1 MRNPARPVA
10 FVGLALALLAG
21 PPGVGPPTA
30 RGAGPSVAITVPS
43 PGVTLVAGP
52 LFRLGWS
59 ESAPA
64 RAPIVARTVIQYS
77 GAVTENRTC
86 PRAIYAL
93 DWIDAGTVPPMR
105 YPLSG
110 LRDGICH
117 YWTVTVRDLNGL
129 VTRARSGYVIGAPA
143 PDPRVAFSFPMR
155 GAPTNVPPRGA
166 TVTWS
171 ELSSDGVASRS
182 VVQLVTGQAADGG
195 CDAAGW
201 TVDRI
206 LGATGPSLSVE
217 DLAAGSCYRYAVT
230 LRDLEGR
237 TAQARSGPLL
247 VSATPPT
254 CAYADVASAPFGDED
269 WATVPLDATYR
280 LPSDYVPPDL
290 VRTRGIADLT
300 GTFRVRRVA
309 YDDLAA
315 LADAAR
321 AADVPI
327 DLTSAFRSYAEQQA
341 VHDFYVDLAG
351 PAKGILLAARPGHS
365 EHQLGTA
372 IDVKALGGRSP
383 QSFADWTSTRTGAW
397 LRDNAWRY
405 GWVMAYPK
413 KGSPAR
419 SCYAY
424 EPWHYRYVG
433 RDVAEAVHAS
443 GRSLREY
450 LWREG
455 LLPSG

>member
-1 MRNPARPVA
+1 
-10 FVGLALALLAG
+10 
-21 PPGVGPPTA
+21 
-30 RGAGPSVAITVPS
+30 
-43 PGVTLVAGP
+43 
-52 LFRLGWS
+52 
-59 ESAPA
+59 
-64 RAPIVARTVIQYS
+64 
-77 GAVTENRTC
+77 
-86 PRAIYAL
+86 
-93 DWIDAGTVPPMR
+93 
-105 YPLSG
+105 
-110 LRDGICH
+110 
-117 YWTVTVRDLNGL
+117 
-129 VTRARSGYVIGAPA
+129 
-143 PDPRVAFSFPMR
+143 
-155 GAPTNVPPRGA
+155 
-166 TVTWS
+166 VTWS

-230 LRDLEGR
+230 VRDLEGR

-254 CAYADVASAPFGDED
+254 CAYADVASTPFGDGD

-405 GWVMAYPK
+405 GWVMSYPK